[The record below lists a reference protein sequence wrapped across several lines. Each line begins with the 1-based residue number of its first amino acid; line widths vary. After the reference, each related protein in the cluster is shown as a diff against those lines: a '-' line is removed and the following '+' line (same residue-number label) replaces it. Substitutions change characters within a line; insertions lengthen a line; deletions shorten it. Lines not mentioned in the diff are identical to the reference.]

1 MIFSLKAGF
10 MYYVAKVIV
19 LRIFVAMCCFYCTIV
34 ASRLLFGSRTRL
46 IGSFA
51 SVGIAL
57 GIIADCKVA
66 VMTLSV
72 THASATALSPGICCY
87 CHS

>member
-1 MIFSLKAGF
+1 MISSLKAGF
-10 MYYVAKVIV
+10 MCYVARV
-19 LRIFVAMCCFYCTIV
+19 LVLMIFVAMCCFYCRIV
-34 ASRLLFGSRTRL
+34 ASRLLFGSEIRL

-57 GIIADCKVA
+57 VMIADCTVA

-72 THASATALSPGICCY
+72 THASATALSNDTCYY
-87 CHS
+87 CHF